1 MPIFITLSNIVP
13 VIKDVQLDSGNKNLV
28 HWANRVEAEK
38 KLAEK
43 EEKMKQLMSQSGRNN
58 KNALVNASSKET
70 NQAKVKEGIT
80 MGQSPKNVEEID
92 AVESA

>member
-43 EEKMKQLMSQSGRNN
+43 EEKMKQLMS
-58 KNALVNASSKET
+58 
-70 NQAKVKEGIT
+70 
-80 MGQSPKNVEEID
+80 
-92 AVESA
+92 